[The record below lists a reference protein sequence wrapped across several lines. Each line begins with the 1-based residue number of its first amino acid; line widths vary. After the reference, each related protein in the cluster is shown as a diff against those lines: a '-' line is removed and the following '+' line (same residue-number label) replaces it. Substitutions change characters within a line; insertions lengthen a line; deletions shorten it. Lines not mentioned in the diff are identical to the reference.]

1 MVEGLSLDILCVL
14 DLGSRGE
21 AMPEG
26 DRARSGVPAIVSD
39 LVVGVSIG
47 YYE

>member
-26 DRARSGVPAIVSD
+26 GRAVSGVPVMVFV
-39 LVVGVSIG
+39 LVIGNSIG